1 MKNLLLLS
9 CAVLLF
15 SGCLEKKKEQPTEP
29 EATQA
34 SEVSEEVTPDT
45 LQTEEKKREMEP
57 IAMKIDGSYFKAT
70 GTEPFWGLKIYGD
83 KVELQTMEDTIT
95 TPPSKAIKAQDGNIS
110 MYRIQTEATL
120 MDVIISHK
128 ECTNAMS
135 GEVFPYTVT
144 VSYKSTGGDET
155 TVYEGCGSYI
165 TDYRLHDI
173 WVLEEMKGTPVS
185 KEDFDGRDL
194 PNMEININDN
204 RFSGFSGC
212 NRMTGSLFYEQDVL
226 RFTQIASTRMAC
238 PSMDKETEFLTA
250 LQAGTTYKVENN
262 RLFLSNGS
270 EENLLVF
277 KKID

>member
-1 MKNLLLLS
+1 MKNSLILGL
-9 CAVLLF
+9 ATVLLF
-15 SGCLEKKKEQPTEP
+15 GCVEKKKEETSEP
-29 EATQA
+29 EAT
-34 SEVSEEVTPDT
+34 EVSEEITTDT
-45 LQTEEKKREMEP
+45 IQTEEKKREMEP
-57 IAMKIDGSYFKAT
+57 IAINIDGSYFKAT

-83 KVELQTMEDTIT
+83 KVELQTMEDTIQ
-95 TPPSKAIKAQDGNIS
+95 TPHTEPIKAQDSNIS

-135 GEVFPYTVT
+135 GKVFPYTVT
-144 VSYKSTGGDET
+144 VSYKNTNGGET

-185 KEDFDGRDL
+185 KEDFDGREV
-194 PNMEININDN
+194 PNMEININNN

-250 LQAGTTYKVENN
+250 LQATTTYKVENN
-262 RLFLSNGS
+262 RLYLSNPS

>member
-1 MKNLLLLS
+1 MKNSIILS

-15 SGCLEKKKEQPTEP
+15 FGCVEKKKEETSEP
-29 EATQA
+29 EATEA
-34 SEVSEEVTPDT
+34 SEEIKTDT
-45 LQTEEKKREMEP
+45 LITEEKKQEMEP
-57 IAMKIDGSYFKAT
+57 IAIKIDGSYFKAT
-70 GTEPFWGLKIYGD
+70 GTEPFWGLKIYDD

-95 TPPSKAIKAQDGNIS
+95 TPPSEAIKAQDGNIS
-110 MYRIQTEATL
+110 MYRIETEATQ

-144 VSYKSTGGDET
+144 VSYKSTGGGET

-173 WVLEEMKGTPVS
+173 WVLEEMKGAPIS
-185 KEDFDGRDL
+185 KENFGGRDV
-194 PNMEININDN
+194 PSMEININNN

-226 RFTQIASTRMAC
+226 RFTQVASTRMAC
-238 PSMDKETEFLTA
+238 PNMDKETEFLTA
-250 LQAGTTYKVENN
+250 LQGSTTYKIENN
-262 RLFLSNGS
+262 RLYLSNGS
-270 EENLLVF
+270 EEHLLVF